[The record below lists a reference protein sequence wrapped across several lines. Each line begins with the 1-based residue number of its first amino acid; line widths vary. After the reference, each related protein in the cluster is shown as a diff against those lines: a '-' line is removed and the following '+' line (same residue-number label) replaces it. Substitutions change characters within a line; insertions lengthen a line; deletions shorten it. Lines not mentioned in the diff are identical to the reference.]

1 MSDVPPLTPTLRGRV
16 HELGA
21 LRIALLAAVAVLV
34 ASAPFASFVGD
45 GSVEIDFSAAL
56 MAESG
61 GLGSSGTDLS
71 LGLLWVTLIA
81 PPLAVMIAF
90 VVPLDM
96 LMSRIYM
103 TDKPEAER
111 ARYHRILAAEAL
123 ALALLAAAWTPFFA
137 SLLSL

>member
-1 MSDVPPLTPTLRGRV
+1 MSDVPPRIPTLRERV

-34 ASAPFASFVGD
+34 ASAPFAAFVGD

-61 GLGSSGTDLS
+61 GLGSSGTGIS
-71 LGLLWVTLIA
+71 LGLLWATLIS
-81 PPLAVMIAF
+81 PPLAVMMAF

-103 TDKPEAER
+103 ADKHGAER
-111 ARYHRILAAEAL
+111 ARYRRILATEAL
-123 ALALLAAAWTPFFA
+123 ALALLVAVWIPFFVA
-137 SLLSL
+137 LLSL